1 MHIYKTAR
9 FFFELENILDFIAK
23 DSFDRAEQFKS
34 NLDNKI
40 LAIELFPYKYRQST
54 KSKDDTVRD
63 LIFHGYVV
71 PYRVN
76 QKNDKIEIIGIFSE
90 NEWEA

>member
-1 MHIYKTAR
+1 MQIVQTPR
-9 FFFELENILDFIAK
+9 FLEELENILDYIAF
-23 DSFDRAEQFKS
+23 DSIAYSIKFQDELEA
-34 NLDNKI
+34 KI
-40 LAIELFPYKYRQST
+40 KTIELFPYKYRQST

>member
-1 MHIYKTAR
+1 MHNKNLKSSLTP
-9 FFFELENILDFIAK
+9 FIPHVK
-23 DSFDRAEQFKS
+23 VKS
-34 NLDNKI
+34 
-40 LAIELFPYKYRQST
+40 LALTPFIT
-54 KSKDDTVRD
+54 KSQDDTVRD
-63 LIFHGYVV
+63 LIFQGYVV